1 MAVGKLMAG
10 ELYAM
15 RGRHCSICR
24 RRDIAGC
31 CFLSGLASSGDDGGM
46 LGKRRSGGQA
56 GFSLVCGR
64 E

>member
-15 RGRHCSICR
+15 RGGIALLQG

-31 CFLSGLASSGDDGGM
+31 CFLSGLASSGDDGG
-46 LGKRRSGGQA
+46 LLSTRRSAGQA
-56 GFSLVCGR
+56 GFSLVRVR